1 MTLLKRRVSLR
12 FKKLPFQ
19 DPYRTFLSIK
29 KRGYPVKLFLDSASV
44 NPKTGR
50 YSIIAIGCVEELRC
64 KDDPLPFEKLKD
76 FHKRLSQKYRVDNVP
91 FGIYGLIS
99 YDANRFLERIKGEQ
113 IDDIDFPDLLFFLPE
128 TTLIFDNVKK
138 ELYAVTFSEVPDLS
152 LDLPNFREFSAE
164 FKGFNMTKEY
174 FVECVKKIKEYIAAG
189 DTFQVNFSQRIDVH
203 FKGDILTL
211 YHRLR
216 EINPSPFSFFLD
228 FGEIKA
234 VSCSP
239 ERLIKRDGK
248 HLETRPIAGTRRR
261 GRNLQEEKK
270 LEEELFL
277 SEKERAEHI
286 MLVDLERNDLGRVCR
301 YGSVEVDELMVKEK
315 YSHVIH
321 IVSNVRGELREGLD
335 SVDVIKAMFPGGTI
349 TGAPKVRTM
358 EIIAELEPTRRSLYT
373 GSVGYIGFS
382 ETMDL
387 NIVIRTLLF
396 REDSGFLQVGAG
408 IVWDSI
414 PEKEFKETLHKGRAL
429 LQSLNLNL

>member
-1 MTLLKRRVSLR
+1 MSLKL
-12 FKKLPFQ
+12 KKLPFQ
-19 DPYRTFLSIK
+19 DPYRTFLSLK
-29 KRGYPVKLFLDSASV
+29 KRGYPVKLFLDSATV

-50 YSIIAIGCVEELRC
+50 YSIIAIGCVEKILT
-64 KDDPLPFEKLKD
+64 KDDPLLFKKLRD
-76 FHKRLSQKYRVDNVP
+76 FHRKLSEKYRVEGIP
-91 FGIYGLIS
+91 FGIYGFIS
-99 YDANRFLERIKGEQ
+99 YDANRFIEKVKGEQ
-113 IDDIDFPDLLFFLPE
+113 VDDIDFPDLLFFLPE
-128 TTLIFDNVKK
+128 TTLIFDNVKR
-138 ELYAVTFSEVPDLS
+138 ELYAVTFSEVPNLS
-152 LDLPNFREFSAE
+152 LDSLSLGDFSAKL
-164 FKGFNMTKEY
+164 KGFNMTKEY
-174 FVECVKKIKEYIAAG
+174 FVECVEKIKGYIASG
-189 DTFQVNFSQRIDVH
+189 DTFQVNFSQRIDVD
-203 FKGDILTL
+203 FKGDILSL

-228 FGEIKA
+228 FGRIKA

-239 ERLIKRDGK
+239 ERLIKRSGK
-248 HLETRPIAGTRRR
+248 KLETRPIAGTRRR
-261 GRNLQEEKK
+261 GKDFWEERR
-270 LEEELFL
+270 LEKELFL

-321 IVSNVRGELREGLD
+321 IVSNVRGELKDSLD
-335 SVDVIKAMFPGGTI
+335 SIDVIKAMFPGGTI

-358 EIIAELEPTRRSLYT
+358 EIIAELEPTKRSLYT
-373 GSVGYIGFS
+373 GSVGYIGFND
-382 ETMDL
+382 TMDL

-429 LQSLNLNL
+429 LESLGIKL